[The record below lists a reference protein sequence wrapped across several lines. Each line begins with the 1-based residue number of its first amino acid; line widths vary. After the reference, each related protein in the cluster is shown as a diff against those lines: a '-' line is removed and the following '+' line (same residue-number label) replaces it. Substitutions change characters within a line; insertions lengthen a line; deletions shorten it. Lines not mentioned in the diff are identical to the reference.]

1 MNPTLN
7 ILGISGSLRAQSRNT
22 GLLRFAKQCLPPTV
36 NFQIADLADV
46 PFYNADHCDS
56 KPESVQT
63 LIRQVTEADAL
74 VLACPEYNY
83 SIAPALKNALDWVSR
98 EPDCA
103 PFNGKPV
110 AIMGAGGGMGTSRA
124 QYHLRQVCVYLNLR
138 PVNKPEV
145 FSNAFS
151 ASFNESGDL
160 TDPSLQQ
167 QVTALMNALLAWHS
181 QLTK

>member
-74 VLACPEYNY
+74 VLACPRVQ
-83 SIAPALKNALDWVSR
+83 LL
-98 EPDCA
+98 
-103 PFNGKPV
+103 
-110 AIMGAGGGMGTSRA
+110 
-124 QYHLRQVCVYLNLR
+124 HR
-138 PVNKPEV
+138 PGPEKR
-145 FSNAFS
+145 S
-151 ASFNESGDL
+151 
-160 TDPSLQQ
+160 
-167 QVTALMNALLAWHS
+167 
-181 QLTK
+181 

>member
-46 PFYNADHCDS
+46 PFYNADRCDS
-56 KPESVQT
+56 KPEPVQM

-103 PFNGKPV
+103 PFNIARAV
-110 AIMGAGGGMGTSRA
+110 SFAAG
-124 QYHLRQVCVYLNLR
+124 LRLFEPPPSEQTGSLFQRLLR
-138 PVNKPEV
+138 L
-145 FSNAFS
+145 FQRIRRS
-151 ASFNESGDL
+151 
-160 TDPSLQQ
+160 
-167 QVTALMNALLAWHS
+167 H
-181 QLTK
+181 

>member
-46 PFYNADHCDS
+46 PFYNADRCDS
-56 KPESVQT
+56 KPEPVQT

-83 SIAPALKNALDWVSR
+83 SIAPALMPAAKERD
-98 EPDCA
+98 EPRSLADIRSGGVA
-103 PFNGKPV
+103 PVRKTRR
-110 AIMGAGGGMGTSRA
+110 TS
-124 QYHLRQVCVYLNLR
+124 
-138 PVNKPEV
+138 
-145 FSNAFS
+145 
-151 ASFNESGDL
+151 
-160 TDPSLQQ
+160 
-167 QVTALMNALLAWHS
+167 
-181 QLTK
+181 

>member
-46 PFYNADHCDS
+46 PFYNADRCDS

-74 VLACPEYNY
+74 VLACPRVQ
-83 SIAPALKNALDWVSR
+83 LL
-98 EPDCA
+98 
-103 PFNGKPV
+103 
-110 AIMGAGGGMGTSRA
+110 
-124 QYHLRQVCVYLNLR
+124 HR
-138 PVNKPEV
+138 PGPEKR
-145 FSNAFS
+145 S
-151 ASFNESGDL
+151 
-160 TDPSLQQ
+160 
-167 QVTALMNALLAWHS
+167 
-181 QLTK
+181 

>member
-46 PFYNADHCDS
+46 PFYNADRCDF
-56 KPESVQT
+56 KPEPVQT

-98 EPDCA
+98 
-103 PFNGKPV
+103 
-110 AIMGAGGGMGTSRA
+110 
-124 QYHLRQVCVYLNLR
+124 
-138 PVNKPEV
+138 
-145 FSNAFS
+145 
-151 ASFNESGDL
+151 
-160 TDPSLQQ
+160 
-167 QVTALMNALLAWHS
+167 
-181 QLTK
+181 

>member
-46 PFYNADHCDS
+46 PFYNADRCDS
-56 KPESVQT
+56 KPEPVQM

-98 EPDCA
+98 EPERISYFIALKGEIARNCSM
-103 PFNGKPV
+103 
-110 AIMGAGGGMGTSRA
+110 MGGRFSR
-124 QYHLRQVCVYLNLR
+124 
-138 PVNKPEV
+138 
-145 FSNAFS
+145 
-151 ASFNESGDL
+151 
-160 TDPSLQQ
+160 T
-167 QVTALMNALLAWHS
+167 
-181 QLTK
+181 